1 MKQKLTVKTNWI
13 ILAKRSI
20 LDACGTLGNTSHVN
34 EKMKHVYNLSSIA
47 ISIYYPFKVTKNIL
61 KRGGIHFSNS
71 PADFEKVIFCHTICY
86 ILLSQQK
93 HVQSQQGNGYLSE
106 HVKSSRQNLSYFW
119 GGEGALKWEKRLKK
133 SQYFVFRKNFYKYNR
148 RKYVL
153 KTR

>member
-1 MKQKLTVKTNWI
+1 
-13 ILAKRSI
+13 
-20 LDACGTLGNTSHVN
+20 
-34 EKMKHVYNLSSIA
+34 MKHVYNLSSIA
-47 ISIYYPFKVTKNIL
+47 ISIYYPFTKNIL

-119 GGEGALKWEKRLKK
+119 GGEGALK
-133 SQYFVFRKNFYKYNR
+133 
-148 RKYVL
+148 
-153 KTR
+153 